1 MNIPVILY
9 LWFDSWLPLPTARIS
24 LRNKHTLFYTPR
36 SKVNE
41 SFFFLLNS
49 SENDNKTND
58 VKNIEI
64 IFLLSGIIE
73 VLLGFILPS
82 EVLKQKGHGGEQ
94 NGKPEQDL

>member
-1 MNIPVILY
+1 M
-9 LWFDSWLPLPTARIS
+9 
-24 LRNKHTLFYTPR
+24 
-36 SKVNE
+36 
-41 SFFFLLNS
+41 LNS

-82 EVLKQKGHGGEQ
+82 EVLKQQGHGGEQ
-94 NGKPEQDL
+94 NGKPEQELKDLEILLVLNAQLKSGLFTNALRYLISV